1 MKEYKMSSEGRWRPS
16 VGDTYWYLS
25 VLGEVCETKCD
36 NETDKSLDCMFWK
49 HGNCFKT
56 CDEAAVAAARVHAVL
71 VASHSIDKDG
81 CIMSANRKLAEHYM
95 STIDRNGHEF
105 GVNLITHLCNLI
117 DISDSTA
124 AASAEKL
131 KQIKQ
136 FVNTTIG
143 ESDDE

>member
-1 MKEYKMSSEGRWRPS
+1 MSNEGGWRPG
-16 VGDTYWYLS
+16 VGDTYWYVS

-36 NETDKSLDCMFWK
+36 YETDNSIDGMFWK

-56 CDEAAVAAARVHAVL
+56 CDEANAAAARVHAVL
-71 VASHSIDKDG
+71 MCSHSIDKDG
-81 CIMSANRKLAEHYM
+81 CVMSANRKLAEHYM
-95 STIDRNGHEF
+95 SGIDQNGHEF

-117 DISDSTA
+117 DASDAAA
-124 AASAEKL
+124 AASVEKL